1 MLRPTAAAAV
11 WLLLLLL
18 GLVMS
23 LAAED
28 NADFSLCSHC
38 FFRQSP
44 PRGGSTGQP
53 LTPRCHT
60 LPGGRTL
67 ATLHTPTCDTAVYSA
82 FHLGHG
88 WTQGQ
93 EEEDVVTIQDGD
105 ANVLVPALL
114 RGGDAPPPEED
125 SPLQQWDSTVA
136 SLVLVNFAPQCSS
149 SGGDLYVLIG
159 AGGLEA
165 TECQAEPLWCALY
178 CAVPGGSAGFSLG
191 LVSETDGGVREV
203 SVDELEATLGLEELF
218 SDENP
223 GAAGVLAM
231 VVPDSDANVDTV
243 AEDASGADESSS
255 SQREEQYSV
264 RETRAA
270 QEESAEALDEAV
282 KSTAEI
288 EKELEANSSSTVIYI
303 LSTALSI
310 LKAPLRPVVSTV
322 TQLPGQVS
330 YVLQEDLGV
339 LSALPGDTF
348 SLLHLLTSDILS
360 WTGSAVETV
369 YGVGES
375 CFCSAYYCT
384 SSMLGALY
392 DSCYTGVT
400 GVGTLAGDTVGIF
413 GDGLNNAWWVT
424 KLFGGRL
431 WEQSE
436 DYVGTVVSEMGGQ
449 TKALGGG
456 LGRLVWRSG
465 KGVGNVFFKGGGL
478 IFGVFDMLFGAARD
492 VVEQE
497 SES

>member
-11 WLLLLLL
+11 WLLLLGPVL
-18 GLVMS
+18 S

-28 NADFSLCSHC
+28 NAEPDFSLCSHC

-53 LTPRCHT
+53 LTPQCHT
-60 LPGGRTL
+60 LPGGKTL
-67 ATLHTPTCDTAVYSA
+67 ATLHTPTCDTAVYTA
-82 FHLGHG
+82 FRLSHG
-88 WTQGQ
+88 WTPGP
-93 EEEDVVTIQDGD
+93 EEEDVVTIQEGD
-105 ANVLVPALL
+105 TNVLIPALL
-114 RGGDAPPPEED
+114 RGGDAPPPQD
-125 SPLQQWDSTVA
+125 SLLQVWDSTVA
-136 SLVLVNFAPQCSS
+136 SLVLENFAPRCSS
-149 SGGDLYVLIG
+149 PGGDLYVLIG

-165 TECQAEPLWCALY
+165 TECRAEPLWCALH
-178 CAVPGGSAGFSLG
+178 CAVPGGSGGFSLG
-191 LVSETDGGVREV
+191 LISETDGGVREV
-203 SVDELEATLGLEELF
+203 SVDELEETLRLEELF
-218 SDENP
+218 SDDDP
-223 GAAGVLAM
+223 GAAGEPGGA
-231 VVPDSDANVDTV
+231 VVIPDSDANVETV
-243 AEDASGADESSS
+243 ASGEDDISSN
-255 SQREEQYSV
+255 QREEQYSV
-264 RETRAA
+264 RETQAE
-270 QEESAEALDEAV
+270 QKESDEGLDEAV

-288 EKELEANSSSTVIYI
+288 EEELQANSSSTVIYI

-310 LKAPLRPVVSTV
+310 LKAPLRPVVSTI

-330 YVLQEDLGV
+330 YVLLEDLSV

-348 SLLHLLTSDILS
+348 SLFHLLTSDMLS
-360 WTGSAVETV
+360 WTGSAVNTV

-375 CFCSAYYCT
+375 CFCNAYYCS

-436 DYVGTVVSEMGGQ
+436 GYVGTVVSEMGGQ

-465 KGVGNVFFKGGGL
+465 KGVGNVFFRGGGL